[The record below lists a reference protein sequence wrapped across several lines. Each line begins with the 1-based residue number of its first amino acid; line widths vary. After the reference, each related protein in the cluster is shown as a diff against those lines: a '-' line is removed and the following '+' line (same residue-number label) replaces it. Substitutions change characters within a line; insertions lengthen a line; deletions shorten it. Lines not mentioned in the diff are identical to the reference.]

1 MSTSANIVVVPCIR
15 TQHVRPNYVNVA
27 CCWQTMLPP
36 FAWTF
41 MLASL
46 SVHNFSLFIYFISLS
61 ITSLHFSLLLLCFC
75 LHFSI
80 HFAFLHFALFFILAF
95 ACLSSCL
102 TRFCLAWLAY
112 ALPCPSF
119 VCFTQFTFLHS
130 FCFYFSFNCFALPS
144 FTLYLSLLCSGFL

>member
-1 MSTSANIVVVPCIR
+1 MPTLLWFHAYGRNMLGPTMSMLRVVGKQCC
-15 TQHVRPNYVNVA
+15 VRLHGPLCSLRFQYI
-27 CCWQTMLPP
+27 
-36 FAWTF
+36 TF
-41 MLASL
+41 LC
-46 SVHNFSLFIYFISLS
+46 LFTLYHFL
-61 ITSLHFSLLLLCFC
+61 SLHYTFLCFC
-75 LHFSI
+75 LRFSF
-80 HFAFLHFALFFILAF
+80 HFAFLYFALFFILAF

-130 FCFYFSFNCFALPS
+130 FCFYFSFNCFALPC